1 MILIIEKYHN
11 ILFPF
16 NFHIKVAAEIRDYL
30 VKYDPVDPWP
40 SNELLTARV
49 ENFMQTE
56 YLIASAKQTDVSL
69 EQSVYQ
75 ISLVELKNLSKGV
88 HVRDTVRKRKFS
100 IRVNQDFTVILHI
113 SIQCIAC
120 VFHIIDEANY
130 RCSSRKPT
138 RFCRNHP
145 RGHQRTNRF

>member
-1 MILIIEKYHN
+1 M
-11 ILFPF
+11 
-16 NFHIKVAAEIRDYL
+16 AAEIRDYL

-88 HVRDTVRKRKFS
+88 HVRDTVRRPKSLKR
-100 IRVNQDFTVILHI
+100 V
-113 SIQCIAC
+113 
-120 VFHIIDEANY
+120 Y
-130 RCSSRKPT
+130 
-138 RFCRNHP
+138 
-145 RGHQRTNRF
+145 

>member
-1 MILIIEKYHN
+1 M
-11 ILFPF
+11 
-16 NFHIKVAAEIRDYL
+16 AAEIRDYL

-100 IRVNQDFTVILHI
+100 IRVNQDSLL
-113 SIQCIAC
+113 
-120 VFHIIDEANY
+120 
-130 RCSSRKPT
+130 
-138 RFCRNHP
+138 
-145 RGHQRTNRF
+145 